1 MDDPIF
7 KLEKV
12 VQTRGDE
19 PLEDFEGPLDLIL
32 YLLGKNKIE
41 IQDIPIALILEQYQ
55 DYLEKRKQMDLE
67 VASEFITMAAQL
79 MFIKTR
85 MLLNLEDEEAQSEM
99 DALIK
104 SLEERKRGE
113 AYARVRMLSERL
125 APLSEFGRNI
135 LTRPP
140 EPMER
145 GKIYEYDQEP
155 ADLVLTMQEI
165 TDRQGAP
172 EAPPIRA
179 FDEIVKREPYPVET
193 KAKEILRRLR
203 GVGITRFLLL
213 FRGSKTRSEL
223 VATFMAVLELCR
235 NNRCKGRHMDTLE
248 MKDIEAAVEGMLF
261 ASGEPVAVDRICV
274 ALNMDRPTVEL
285 VLQHLQ
291 DYYSYE
297 RRGVRLLRM
306 EDSWQLCSA
315 PEYGDQIRKAFE
327 IRKPAKLSQPA
338 LEVLTIIAY
347 YQPTTRA
354 YVDQIRGVDSSYT
367 VGLLL
372 DRHLIEECGRLQVP
386 GRPRLYRTTQAFL
399 RAFHL
404 NSLEE
409 LPQLPGMEADGQLRL
424 DDDTVPADGENG
436 AEAL

>member
-1 MDDPIF
+1 
-7 KLEKV
+7 
-12 VQTRGDE
+12 
-19 PLEDFEGPLDLIL
+19 
-32 YLLGKNKIE
+32 
-41 IQDIPIALILEQYQ
+41 
-55 DYLEKRKQMDLE
+55 
-67 VASEFITMAAQL
+67 
-79 MFIKTR
+79 
-85 MLLNLEDEEAQSEM
+85 
-99 DALIK
+99 
-104 SLEERKRGE
+104 
-113 AYARVRMLSERL
+113 
-125 APLSEFGRNI
+125 
-135 LTRPP
+135 
-140 EPMER
+140 
-145 GKIYEYDQEP
+145 
-155 ADLVLTMQEI
+155 
-165 TDRQGAP
+165 
-172 EAPPIRA
+172 
-179 FDEIVKREPYPVET
+179 
-193 KAKEILRRLR
+193 
-203 GVGITRFLLL
+203 
-213 FRGSKTRSEL
+213 
-223 VATFMAVLELCR
+223 
-235 NNRCKGRHMDTLE
+235 MDTLE
-248 MKDIEAAVEGMLF
+248 MKDIEAAVEGILF

-404 NSLEE
+404 SSLDE
-409 LPQLPGMEADGQLRL
+409 LPEMPGVESDGQLRL
-424 DDDTVPADGENG
+424 GDDGEVITPG
-436 AEAL
+436 EPSAYADEREDLPKDPEIDIRELPDEDPDATDQETT